1 MKLPIKLQVEPTED
15 FRAEMRILSDDS
27 RMALEDARDDMT
39 RAASRLGVH
48 LAIVAV
54 ALVVVAVVIH
64 AAVERKAVA

>member
-1 MKLPIKLQVEPTED
+1 MKLQIEPTED
-15 FRAEMRILSDDS
+15 FRAEMRIMSDDT
-27 RMALEDARDDMT
+27 RMALEDVRDDVT
-39 RAASRLGVH
+39 RAASRLGFH